1 MSTDCNNKHT
11 LLRNGTSQPQRKL
24 RELLPDYVGV
34 DERSMD
40 ELLAFTRQFATE
52 IRFHDVNQPLS
63 QVPTANWVSFFDQSL
78 NDDQRTAPHFA
89 LFSAFLELFSVAQ
102 NDLNGFTERHLD
114 FYYRDVLQL
123 KEKPSAPDQ
132 VFLVFKLAAETSQLL
147 ISKSAEAD
155 AKKDALG
162 NDLVYTTNNDVVL
175 NQAEVAEL
183 KSVFIDRFQTTGLPN
198 ALPNQLYASPVA
210 NSANGQGAEID
221 TDEKRWKT
229 FGRPSA
235 ATIFTPADYRPFG
248 ELGFAFA
255 TPVLWMAEG
264 KRRVT
269 ITLSLNQNFTGNPS
283 VVSQLLGSPTHFP
296 VITPTPVASS
306 RPELLQVMS
315 RPSAPQLNVPVT
327 AATDTSLSSLVLA
340 PQQDPDAQIL
350 STAQL
355 LINALD
361 VQFSGEKEWL
371 QGLVTN
377 VVYNQSQQKL
387 VITVYLSEG
396 MKAVTGYNEEELKQ
410 PFRTTEPVVKL
421 TFRQHSPGYP
431 LFFSYL
437 NGKTLY
443 RADIRVNVS
452 GVRNLILQS
461 DDATL
466 TPDKPFAPFGS
477 RPQIGSTFYVGSPEI
492 MSKHID
498 QLNLSLVW
506 HGRPDNFAD
515 YYSHYSPINSQYR
528 NNDSFKVQADLLID
542 RSWRN
547 IAESMDLFA
556 GELTTRRFNFNNTLP
571 SLPFDADTRS
581 VEEYTSLIRRGFL
594 RLTLKGNDFGHND
607 FQMIYAERALYLA
620 TLTEAEKAVVTDK
633 SMPREPYTPFIKSIL
648 MDYAASDSVD
658 FTANANATQAAVF
671 YHVEPFGVAPQQR
684 SGNVF
689 GVDAMPYYGDEGN
702 LFIGLRNVKS
712 PQVLTLLFKV
722 SEGSADPDVMLAPLT
737 FYYLSR
743 NRWVKFAPA
752 QVLGNTT
759 NNLLDSGIV
768 TLSLPRAM
776 NTDNTL
782 FTEGL
787 GWIRISAAQ
796 NSASI
801 CDLIDVKAQAVTAT
815 FSNRNNDPAHLEK
828 ALPAETI
835 KGLLNDDDGLRK
847 VEQPYASF
855 GGHATETAEA
865 FRIRV
870 SERLRHKQRAITL
883 WDYEHLVL
891 EAFPQVF
898 RAKAINHTRMEPA
911 TPQTPAIYTELAPGH
926 VGMVLVADLRNKNAV
941 NPLQPRLPL
950 LTLENVKSF
959 LRSIMPPL
967 AEIHVRNPYFEE
979 VRLTFDVKFRAGFDI
994 SYYSDQLQK
1003 DIRNFLAPWLSGNA
1017 EINFG
1022 GSIHKS
1028 AVIDMIDE
1036 LPYVDYISCMTMEQ
1050 IIPGTTPVILRD
1062 IETAEPTRAASV
1074 LTSAVLHVINVLED
1088 ETCDCPEN
1096 DVRNPFPESGTPM
1109 AHCGDEDAQTQ
1120 DGVGADI
1127 INTDFIVGQSGSDGI
1142 GYWSIEHNFNVQ

>member
-1 MSTDCNNKHT
+1 MSTDCNTKNT

-24 RELLPDYVGV
+24 RELLPDYIGV

-40 ELLAFTRQFATE
+40 ELLAFTQQFATE
-52 IRFHDVNQPLS
+52 IRFHDVNLPLN
-63 QVPTANWVSFFDQSL
+63 QVTATNWQSFFTQSL
-78 NDDQRTAPHFA
+78 SDDQRTAPHFA

-123 KEKPSAPDQ
+123 KEKPAASDQ

-147 ISKSAEAD
+147 IRKAAEAD

-162 NDLVYTTNNDVVL
+162 NDLVYTTNTDVVL
-175 NQAEVAEL
+175 NQSEVAEL
-183 KSVFIDRFQTTGLPN
+183 KSVFIDRFNTTGLPN

-210 NSANGQGAEID
+210 NSANGQGAEFD
-221 TDEKRWKT
+221 TEEKRWKI
-229 FGRPSA
+229 FGRPTA

-255 TPVLWMAEG
+255 SPVLWMAEG
-264 KRRVT
+264 RRRVT
-269 ITLSLNQNFTGNPS
+269 ITLSLNQNFTAS
-283 VVSQLLGSPTHFP
+283 SQLLSQLLSSPVHFP
-296 VITPTPVASS
+296 VITPTPVAAA

-315 RPSAPQLNVPVT
+315 RPSGPQFNVPVT
-327 AATDTSLSSLVLA
+327 ATTDTTLSSLVLA
-340 PQQDPDAQIL
+340 PQQDPAAQL
-350 STAQL
+350 QSTAQL

-361 VQFSGEKEWL
+361 VKFSGEKEWI
-371 QGLVTN
+371 QALVTN
-377 VVYNQSQQKL
+377 VVYNQAQQKL
-387 VITVYLSEG
+387 IITVYLSEG
-396 MKAVTGYNEEELKQ
+396 EKAVTAYNEEELKQ

-421 TFRQHSPGYP
+421 TFRQNSPGYP

-492 MSKHID
+492 MSKHIN

-515 YYSHYSPINSQYR
+515 YYNHYSPVNSEYR

-542 RSWRN
+542 RNWRN
-547 IAESMDLFA
+547 IADSMDLFA
-556 GELTTRRFNFNNTLP
+556 GELTTRRFNFDNTLP
-571 SLPFDADTRS
+571 SALPFDADTRS
-581 VEEYTSLIRRGFL
+581 VEEYTSLTRRGFL
-594 RLTLKGNDFGHND
+594 RLSLKGKDFGHND

-620 TLTEAEKAVVTDK
+620 TNPTATDK
-633 SMPREPYTPFIKSIL
+633 SMPREPYTPMIKSIQ
-648 MDYAASDSVD
+648 MDYTASDAVA
-658 FTANANATQAAVF
+658 FTASANAIQEAVF

-684 SGNVF
+684 NGNVN
-689 GVDAMPYYGDEGN
+689 GVEAMPYYGNEGN
-702 LFIGLRNVKS
+702 LFIGLRNVKT

-722 SEGSADPDVMLAPLT
+722 SEGSADPDVMLEPLT
-737 FYYLSR
+737 FHYLSR

-752 QVLGNTT
+752 QILGNTT

-768 TLSLPRAM
+768 TLSLLRAM

-796 NSASI
+796 NSASV

-815 FSNRNNDPAHLEK
+815 FSNRDNDPAHLEK
-828 ALPAETI
+828 ALPAQTI
-835 KGLLNDDDGLRK
+835 KSLLNDDDGLRT

-855 GGHATETAEA
+855 GGHAAETAEA

-911 TPQTPAIYTELAPGH
+911 TAQTPAIYTELAPGH
-926 VGMVLVADLRNKNAV
+926 VGMVLIADLRNKNAV

-950 LTLENVKSF
+950 LTLENVKAF
-959 LRSIMPPL
+959 LHSIMPPL

-979 VRLTFDVKFRAGFDI
+979 VRLAFDVKFHAGFDI
-994 SYYSDQLQK
+994 GYYSDQLQK
-1003 DIRNFLAPWLSGNA
+1003 DIRNFLAPWLSGNT
-1017 EINFG
+1017 EISFG
-1022 GSIHKS
+1022 GRIHKS

-1036 LPYVDYISCMTMEQ
+1036 LPYVDYVSCMSMEQ

-1074 LTSAVLHVINVLED
+1074 LTSAALHVINVLED

-1096 DVRNPFPESGTPM
+1096 DVRNPFPESGTLM
-1109 AHCGDEDAQTQ
+1109 AHCGDEDLQTQ

-1127 INTDFIVGQSGSDGI
+1127 INTDFIVGQSGSEGI
-1142 GYWSIEHNFNVQ
+1142 GYWSIENNFNVQ